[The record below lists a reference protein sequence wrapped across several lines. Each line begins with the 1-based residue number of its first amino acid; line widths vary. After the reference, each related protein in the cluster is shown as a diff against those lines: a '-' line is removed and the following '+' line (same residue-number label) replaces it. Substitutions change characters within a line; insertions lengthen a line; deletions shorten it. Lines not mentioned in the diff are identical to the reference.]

1 MVRSISLI
9 AAIFSYVCYEA
20 IAFQPIGFH
29 RPARNVAVR
38 VSSEVEKEAPIII
51 TGRNIELT
59 PALVDYVNKR
69 IGGPLKK
76 LASNGAI
83 RECDVHLSVS
93 KNPKVR
99 WRRDVMVRCRGSHF
113 LPCRSLTSWLTRELC
128 HTTLSGERC
137 ALCRDHRKSKR
148 NHLSCERG
156 KPRHVHF
163 H

>member
-99 WRRDVMVRCRGSHF
+99 
-113 LPCRSLTSWLTRELC
+113 
-128 HTTLSGERC
+128 
-137 ALCRDHRKSKR
+137 
-148 NHLSCERG
+148 
-156 KPRHVHF
+156 
-163 H
+163 